1 MNNYRHGPP
10 QLSNSASCPHLV
22 TPPTWHSHKRRSP
35 ETCRLNERSNVFEL
49 GLWTMR
55 PGSGP
60 SGRFAWVLGGAGCY
74 GSSSMGK
81 VIPPVIAV
89 DTSRPRAGKRFE
101 PTHELEVV
109 PDALQAA
116 RTLPGAHLGV
126 VVVSEMAGPNGIP
139 DLTALIGDARKLEA
153 RLACP
158 VAPLLNEIDAGIIA
172 VTSPKLAR
180 TPQYIGGA
188 LGWPESTVRRRLP
201 ALVRQGALTEHGD
214 KFARHASIQP
224 LGRIYAIEAKVS
236 DWRQALRQARTYA
249 LWADNYVLVL
259 GKATEAAT
267 GLALEQVSHDRAGLV
282 VGGEWQRKPN
292 PVNLPPAKKL
302 WAAEHFVAALRG

>member
-1 MNNYRHGPP
+1 MSLGSAY
-10 QLSNSASCPHLV
+10 SASGMSKA
-22 TPPTWHSHKRRSP
+22 TPKPL
-35 ETCRLNERSNVFEL
+35 E
-49 GLWTMR
+49 
-55 PGSGP
+55 P
-60 SGRFAWVLGGAGCY
+60 SGLLPPRVREAACY
-74 GSSSMGK
+74 GSSNMGK
-81 VIPPVIAV
+81 VIPPVVAV

-116 RTLPGAHLGV
+116 RTLPGAHLGI

-139 DLTALIGDARKLEA
+139 DLTALVGDTRKLEA

-158 VAPLLNEIDAGIIA
+158 VAPLLNEIDAGIVA

-188 LGWPESTVRRRLP
+188 LGWPESTVRRRLS
-201 ALVRQGALTEHGD
+201 ALVRQGALTDHGG
-214 KFARHASIQP
+214 KFVRDVAIQP

-236 DWRQALRQARTYA
+236 DWRQAVRQARTYA

-267 GLALEQVSHDRAGLV
+267 GLALEQVSHDRAGMV
-282 VGGEWQRKPN
+282 VGGGWHRKPN
-292 PVNLPPAKKL
+292 PVTLPPAKRL
-302 WAAEHFVAALRG
+302 WAAEHLVAALRG